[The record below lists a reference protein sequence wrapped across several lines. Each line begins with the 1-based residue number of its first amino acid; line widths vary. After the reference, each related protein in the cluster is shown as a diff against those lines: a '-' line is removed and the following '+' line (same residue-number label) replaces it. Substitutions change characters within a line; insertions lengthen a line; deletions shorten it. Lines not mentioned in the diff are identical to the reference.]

1 MIFFV
6 HHDARPASQVN
17 RRAAAH
23 RTLSVQAGELAT
35 DEMSL
40 VQQQPVLWRQLV
52 NAHQHALLESSH
64 PGHRF
69 ADLRQHAQSLTVSR
83 STRERVPL
91 EIARETHASRDDYV
105 GAFS

>member
-17 RRAAAH
+17 RRAAPH
-23 RTLSVQAGELAT
+23 GTLSVQAGKLAT

-40 VQQQPVLWRQLV
+40 VQQQAVLRRQLV
-52 NAHQHALLESSH
+52 NAHQHALVEISH

-69 ADLRQHAQSLTVSR
+69 ADLRQHAQSLAVSR
-83 STRERVPL
+83 STREGVTL
-91 EIARETHASRDDYV
+91 EIARETNASGDDYV
-105 GAFS
+105 GALS

>member
-17 RRAAAH
+17 RSAAAH

-40 VQQQPVLWRQLV
+40 VQQQPVLWGQLV
-52 NAHQHALLESSH
+52 NAHQHALVESSH
-64 PGHRF
+64 PRHRLTN
-69 ADLRQHAQSLTVSR
+69 LRQHAQSLSVSR
-83 STRERVPL
+83 STRECIPL
-91 EIARETHASRDDYV
+91 EIARETHASGDDDV
-105 GAFS
+105 GALS